1 MRTSAI
7 ILFVLGSLSSQA
19 QETAPWWKSLFRAK
33 DTVKEQPHSHEI
45 APINV
50 PGFSTE
56 EKPGEVLMP
65 AFTGDNEGNVNSS
78 KGLPVMPGSYSLTCD
93 EGIAQLDSA
102 WKSEEHPVQGYRVQ
116 IFLGPLQE
124 ARKVRAQIRKI
135 SEQNVYLS
143 SMPPS
148 YRVTIGDFRDK
159 WSAERQRQ
167 AMETR
172 YSQALV
178 VPMPIRLPALD
189 L

>member
-7 ILFVLGSLSSQA
+7 ILFVLGSISAHA
-19 QETAPWWKSLFRAK
+19 QETVPWWKSLFRTK
-33 DTVKEQPHSHEI
+33 DTVKEQPNPHEV
-45 APINV
+45 APINI

-56 EKPGEVLMP
+56 EKPEEALMP
-65 AFTGDNEGNVNSS
+65 AFTGGNEDNLNSS
-78 KGLPVMPGSYSLTCD
+78 QGLPVMPGSYSLTCD

-124 ARKVRAQIRKI
+124 ARQVRAQIRKS

-167 AMETR
+167 AIEAR

>member
-1 MRTSAI
+1 
-7 ILFVLGSLSSQA
+7 
-19 QETAPWWKSLFRAK
+19 
-33 DTVKEQPHSHEI
+33 
-45 APINV
+45 
-50 PGFSTE
+50 
-56 EKPGEVLMP
+56 MP
-65 AFTGDNEGNVNSS
+65 AFTGDNEGSVNSS
-78 KGLPVMPGSYSLTCD
+78 QGLPVMPGSYSLTCD

-102 WKSEEHPVQGYRVQ
+102 WKSEEHPAQGYRVQ

-178 VPMPIRLPALD
+178 VPMPIRFPAID